1 MSWISALRRNA
12 VVLFAFTLASVAVS
26 VAQSD
31 VNQLVRSQQEG
42 NNFHIY
48 IDHNA
53 LDMFGD
59 SVIGSINADSDATWN
74 TWSDVLTNG
83 NSPGMDVNFDG
94 NTAYGIDSLIVVGAA
109 EMDSTLRVNGYVR
122 LDDSL
127 YVALYAFFQSKL
139 AVGDSL
145 IVAGGTDLNGT
156 LDVAGAAGID
166 GSFDVAGTMFTVD
179 ASNGNTAVAGTLSV
193 TGTSSSATGSTVG
206 TLTLA
211 DGSITDSSGALSF
224 GDENVSTTGT
234 VSAATGST
242 VGTLTLADGS
252 ITDSSG
258 ALSFGDENVSTTG
271 TLGAGNTTITG
282 TLGVSGATGVDG
294 NFDVATNKFTVDA
307 TNGNTAVAG
316 TLTVTGAATLNSSLD
331 LNADLDADGTDID
344 LDATNDISLD
354 AGAASNFT
362 TSAGALTL
370 AGAGGVTVTST
381 GGTLALN
388 GAGQTVDLDA
398 TTLDV
403 DATTITV
410 DATTTT
416 FTGDVKGPKA
426 TANDEFVTYEQ
437 LDSLANTAP
446 FNETYR
452 RYKVIGTQAVTVA
465 GGVTRVDIG
474 AGSFV
479 ESSEPVINP
488 PVPADPPMAMGYDGT
503 DAFIFLADPGVY
515 NATITMEMSNPN
527 TPDALA
533 VVELVNDDPLQS
545 GGYPLVRTLAAD
557 SEKIYGTSSAFS
569 GINGYV
575 NLAMTF
581 VADNPGEMV
590 YLQIQTFGADIDI
603 ETFGVS
609 ITRTGEE

>member
-1 MSWISALRRNA
+1 
-12 VVLFAFTLASVAVS
+12 
-26 VAQSD
+26 
-31 VNQLVRSQQEG
+31 
-42 NNFHIY
+42 
-48 IDHNA
+48 
-53 LDMFGD
+53 
-59 SVIGSINADSDATWN
+59 
-74 TWSDVLTNG
+74 
-83 NSPGMDVNFDG
+83 MDGNFDVATNKFTVASATG
-94 NTAYGIDSLIVVGAA
+94 NTAVAGTFGVTGAA
-109 EMDSTLRVNGYVR
+109 TL
-122 LDDSL
+122 S
-127 YVALYAFFQSKL
+127 S
-139 AVGDSL
+139 
-145 IVAGGTDLNGT
+145 T
-156 LDVAGAAGID
+156 LDVTGNTGVD
-166 GSFDVAGTMFTVD
+166 GNFDVAMNKFTVD
-179 ASNGNTAVAGTLSV
+179 VTNGNTAVAGTLSV

-234 VSAATGST
+234 
-242 VGTLTLADGS
+242 LA
-252 ITDSSG
+252 
-258 ALSFGDENVSTTG
+258 
-271 TLGAGNTTITG
+271 AGNTTITG